1 MEVIITRFQIFH
13 DLIYDAMMR
22 IRVIL
27 KFLLALLVLL
37 AVGATGFRIYDSRR
51 TQRRFPVEKP
61 FLVTGSESGEGAGPY
76 VLNDG
81 AQIVVL
87 RNQGNG
93 IHLNLNCSKSWN
105 RQKVDITFETEDKL
119 LGKTGFRLGRWGES
133 FTFEPATLG
142 SASFLK
148 VRFHFDKKNTGDVK
162 LNRCLVR
169 TNRKYPKFFIFGLD
183 GLSWRIL
190 NPLLKAKK
198 LPNFQRL
205 INEGASGTLV
215 SEDPSYSP
223 VIWTTIATGRTP
235 REHGVTFF
243 VARRRPEASTSI
255 RAKRFWDILSEHSK
269 LSSLITGWYLT
280 WPVDRLN
287 GGMLSDRSI
296 YINKRHDL
304 FYPSDT
310 FDPVY
315 AEEWSRVNEDL
326 DSRLRRFTSFRYY
339 WDFQKRF
346 APGTEERIL
355 SEQVHERLVQGYR
368 RDESLDQAGFK
379 LLLTLDPDVFALY
392 LRGADYTSH
401 GFWKYMDPESVP
413 FFPVTEQERK
423 LFEHV
428 IDNYY
433 IYLDEVLGK
442 YLQIAGEDTT
452 IFVLSDHGFHPI
464 AKIVPEHPLL
474 SGDHEKEG
482 VIFCKGPA
490 FRPGYAIQ
498 NASIYDFLP
507 TLLYLTGLPP
517 ARDMRGNV
525 WTEAMNPEYVRVHPV
540 RRITSYGWRKTPG
553 AEEPPESN
561 VDEEIKQ
568 ELRSLGYIN

>member
-1 MEVIITRFQIFH
+1 MIYD

-22 IRVIL
+22 IRPIL

-37 AVGATGFRIYDSRR
+37 GVGAAGFRIYDSREA
-51 TQRRFPVEKP
+51 QRRFPVEKP
-61 FLVTGSESGEGAGPY
+61 FLVTGTESGEGAGPY

-105 RQKVDITFETEDKL
+105 RQKVDVTFETEDKIL
-119 LGKTGFRLGRWGES
+119 RKTGFRLGRWSES
-133 FTFEPATLG
+133 VVFEPPVLG

-148 VRFHFDKKNTGDVK
+148 VRFHFDKKSTGEVK
-162 LNRCLVR
+162 LNSCLAR
-169 TNRKYPKFFIFGLD
+169 TNRKYPKFLIFGLD
-183 GLSWRIL
+183 GLSWRVL

-215 SEDPSYSP
+215 SEEPSFSP

-235 REHGVTFF
+235 KEHGVTFF
-243 VARRRPEASTSI
+243 VARRRPEASSSI

-269 LSSLITGWYLT
+269 LTSLITGWYLT

-304 FYPSDT
+304 FYPSGT
-310 FDPVY
+310 FDQVY
-315 AEEWSRVNEDL
+315 GEFWTKVDENL
-326 DSRLRRFTSFRYY
+326 DSGLKQFTPYRFY
-339 WDFQKRF
+339 WDYKDRF
-346 APGTEERIL
+346 AANTEEMVL
-355 SEQVHERLVQGYR
+355 SQQVHERLVQGYR

-379 LLLTLDPDVFALY
+379 LLRALDPDVFALY

-401 GFWKYMDPESVP
+401 GFWKYMDPDSVP
-413 FFPVTEQERK
+413 FFPVTKRERE
-423 LFEHV
+423 LFGHV
-428 IDNYY
+428 IENYY
-433 IYLDEVLGK
+433 IYLDKVLGK
-442 YLQIAGEDTT
+442 YLQIAGEDAT

-464 AKIVPEHPLL
+464 QKNNGHPLL

-490 FRPGYAIQ
+490 FRPGAAIE

-507 TLLYLTGLPP
+507 TFLYLTGLPT
-517 ARDMRGNV
+517 ARDMLGNV
-525 WTEAMNPEYVRVHPV
+525 WTGAMNPEYVRAHPLQ
-540 RRITSYGWRKTPG
+540 RITSYGWRKRRG
-553 AEEPPESN
+553 EEEPPESN
-561 VDEEIKQ
+561 VDEEIKK